1 MGAVKKNKKNKRK
14 KWIKPRHMVV
24 RKLLGATLG
33 VYTKIKY
40 GIKIEK
46 YKGRE
51 EGPYLIL
58 YNHQTGFD
66 QFFVGLAF
74 KKPVY
79 YLATEDIFSM
89 GFASS
94 LIKYL
99 VEPIPIKKQT
109 TDLKAIMTCLRV
121 SKEGGTIA
129 IAPEGNRTYSGKT
142 VYMSPSIAPLA
153 KKLQM
158 PIALFRIEGGY
169 GVQPRWS
176 DVVRKG
182 KMRGYVSR
190 VITPEE
196 YKDMTDDELFKEIND
211 GLCVNEAT
219 CDGLYKHKKSAE
231 YLERAMY
238 YCPYCGLSTFE
249 SHKDII
255 ECKKCG
261 RKIKYLPTKEICGV
275 GYDLPYRFVLD
286 WYNAQEE
293 YVNSINVLDYS
304 DKPMYVDGVELYEV
318 IPYKKKNL
326 LCEKA
331 TLSLYGD
338 KVGIKTDSEENIYSF
353 DNISTLTV
361 LGKNKLNIYTGEHIY
376 QIKSDKRFNALKY
389 VHIYHRYK
397 NIKAGKEDDK
407 FLGL

>member
-1 MGAVKKNKKNKRK
+1 MGTVKNNKKNKKK
-14 KWIKPRHMVV
+14 KWIKTRHSIV
-24 RKLLGATLG
+24 RNILNVFLGT
-33 VYTKIKY
+33 YTRIKY
-40 GIKIEK
+40 GIKVDKFKGQEK
-46 YKGRE
+46 R
-51 EGPYLIL
+51 PYLIL
-58 YNHQTGFD
+58 FNHQTGFD
-66 QFFVGLAF
+66 QFFVGMAF
-74 KKPVY
+74 KGPVY

-94 LIKYL
+94 IIKYL
-99 VEPIPIKKQT
+99 VAPIPIKKQT
-109 TDLKAIMTCLRV
+109 TDLKAIMTCIRV

-158 PIALFRIEGGY
+158 PIALYRIEGGY

-190 VITPEE
+190 VIQPEE
-196 YKDMTDDELFKEIND
+196 YKDMSDDELFAIIKE
-211 GLCVNEAT
+211 GLYVDEAT

-238 YCPYCGLSTFE
+238 YCPACGLSTFE

-261 RKIKYLPTKEICGV
+261 IKIKYLPTKELCGV
-275 GYDLPYRFVLD
+275 GFDFPYRFVAN
-286 WYNAQEE
+286 WYDAQEE
-293 YVNSINVLDYS
+293 YVNSLDTLETTKDAFY
-304 DKPMYVDGVELYEV
+304 KENVELYEV

-326 LCEKA
+326 LCDKA
-331 TLSLYGD
+331 TLTLYGD
-338 KVGIKTDSEENIYSF
+338 RVEINALDKNTTYSF
-353 DNISTLTV
+353 DDISTVTV
-361 LGKNKLNIYTGEHIY
+361 LGKNKLNIYSGDQIY
-376 QIKSDKRFNALKY
+376 QIKGEKRFNALKY

-397 NIKAGKEDDK
+397 NIKAGEKNVE